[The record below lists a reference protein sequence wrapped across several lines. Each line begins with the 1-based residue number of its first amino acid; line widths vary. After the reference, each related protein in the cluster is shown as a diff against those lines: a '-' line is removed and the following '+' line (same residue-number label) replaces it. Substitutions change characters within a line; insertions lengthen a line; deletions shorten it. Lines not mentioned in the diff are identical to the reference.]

1 MRSMTPGSLEP
12 SALAITDVCTQC
24 GSAISS
30 LAPSCAHG
38 GKFVPKVGKIV
49 KVHKTYRPRKTP
61 EMLFA
66 KKVRAELKVS
76 MLALV
81 PGVSRAKAEAV
92 LAAHEGSMAGVV
104 AASSMEL
111 SRIKSGKGTPIGQ
124 ELGTAI
130 FRALH

>member
-1 MRSMTPGSLEP
+1 MTPGSLEP

-38 GKFVPKVGKIV
+38 GKFLPKVGKIV
-49 KVHKTYRPRKTP
+49 KVHKRKTYRPRKTP

-66 KKVRAELKVS
+66 KKVCAELKVS

-81 PGVSRAKAEAV
+81 SGVSRAMAEAV

-111 SRIKSGKGTPIGQ
+111 SRVKSGKGTPIGQ
-124 ELGTAI
+124 ELGVAI